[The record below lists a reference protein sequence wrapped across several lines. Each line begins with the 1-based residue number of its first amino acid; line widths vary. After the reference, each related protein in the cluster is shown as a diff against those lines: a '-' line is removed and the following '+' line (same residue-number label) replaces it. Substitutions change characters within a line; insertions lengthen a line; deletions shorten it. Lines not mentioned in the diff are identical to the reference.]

1 MEQNGVLLIVC
12 GPSGVGKTS
21 LCTALLERFDRLQF
35 SVSYTTREPREDET
49 DGVDYEFIGQD
60 RFDEMRESDQ
70 FAEWAKV
77 HGNYYGTSFD
87 VIRTA
92 WEQDNDLLFDIDYQG
107 ARQLKESFPK
117 STGVLIVPPDM
128 QTLEGR
134 LRDRGSESDEAF
146 RQRLNNAKMEL
157 SQYHLFDFIV
167 ENDEFDRAADVLSS
181 VYVASRHRRD
191 LQEHQVDRLLQSS
204 ENRPSE

>member
-1 MEQNGVLLIVC
+1 MEQDGVLLIVC

-21 LCTALLERFDRLQF
+21 LCDALLDRFEGLRF
-35 SVSYTTREPREDET
+35 SVSYTTRPPREGEN
-49 DGVDYEFIGQD
+49 DGVDYHFVDQS
-60 RFDEMRESDQ
+60 RFERMRESDQ

-92 WEQDNDLLFDIDYQG
+92 WEQDADLLFDIDYQG
-107 ARQLKESFPK
+107 ARQLKESFPQ

-134 LRDRGSESDEAF
+134 LRNRGSESESTF
-146 RQRLNNAKMEL
+146 RERLNNAKMEL

-167 ENDEFDRAADVLSS
+167 ENDVFERATETLAS
-181 VYVASRHRRD
+181 VYIAARHRRD
-191 LQEHQVDRLLQSS
+191 LQAKRVDQLLQSS
-204 ENRPSE
+204 DLSTND